1 MARGRPAP
9 PQARREAPDG
19 LDIAARAAARSALG
33 IVYEANP
40 PRAEAGDDRRGLLEA
55 MSRRLGRVI
64 GLADAVLVTDGVM
77 GTRRVGVLE
86 ACGEVIAHHP
96 RAEVMISLRTRDR
109 TFGRL
114 AGDIAE
120 AARAGVA
127 GALLI
132 RGDPPQYAGAHD
144 TSLYPGAALSR
155 LRAESRTCGIK
166 MILSL
171 PVEPDPAGTRKKLAA
186 RPDAFVTQVISSEAQ
201 ASAII
206 GEMSAHGIGVTPC
219 VMVPSPK
226 NAASAQALGLDWSAY
241 EGNPGAFVR
250 RIHSMAGSVLVTSP
264 RDLAAAEAAIAAA
277 R

>member
-1 MARGRPAP
+1 
-9 PQARREAPDG
+9 
-19 LDIAARAAARSALG
+19 LG

-40 PRAEAGDDRRGLLEA
+40 PRAEAGADERGLLEA
-55 MSRRLGRVI
+55 MSRRLARVI
-64 GLADAVLVTDGVM
+64 GLADAVLVTDGVL
-77 GTRRVGVLE
+77 GTRRVGVLD
-86 ACGEVIAHHP
+86 ACAEVMARHP

-120 AARAGVA
+120 AARAGASGV
-127 GALLI
+127 LLI
-132 RGDPPQYAGAHD
+132 RGDPPQYAGARD

-155 LRAESRTCGIK
+155 LRAESRTCGMR

-171 PVEPDPAGTRKKLAA
+171 PAEPDPAGTRKKLAA

-201 ASAII
+201 ASSII

-226 NAASAQALGLDWSAY
+226 NAPSARALGLDWSSY
-241 EGNPGAFVR
+241 EGDAGAFVR
-250 RIHSMAGSVLVTSP
+250 RVHGMAGSVLVTSP
-264 RDLAAAEAAIAAA
+264 RDLAAAEAAISGA

>member
-1 MARGRPAP
+1 
-9 PQARREAPDG
+9 
-19 LDIAARAAARSALG
+19 
-33 IVYEANP
+33 VYEANP
-40 PRAEAGDDRRGLLEA
+40 PRAEAGGDRQGLLEA
-55 MSRRLGRVI
+55 MSRRLGRVV
-64 GLADAVLVTDGVM
+64 GLADAILVTDGVM

-86 ACGEVIAHHP
+86 ACAEVMARHP

-114 AGDIAE
+114 AADIAE
-120 AARAGVA
+120 AARAGVS

-132 RGDPPQYAGAHD
+132 RGDPPQYDGARD

-171 PVEPDPAGTRKKLAA
+171 PAVPDPAATRKKLAA

-201 ASAII
+201 ASSII
-206 GEMSAHGIGVTPC
+206 SEMAGHGVSVTPC

-226 NAASAQALGLDWSAY
+226 NAPSARALGLDWSAY
-241 EGNPGAFVR
+241 EGDCGAFVR
-250 RIHSMAGSVLVTSP
+250 RVHAMAGSVLVTSP
-264 RDLAAAEAAIAAA
+264 RDLAAAEEAIAAA